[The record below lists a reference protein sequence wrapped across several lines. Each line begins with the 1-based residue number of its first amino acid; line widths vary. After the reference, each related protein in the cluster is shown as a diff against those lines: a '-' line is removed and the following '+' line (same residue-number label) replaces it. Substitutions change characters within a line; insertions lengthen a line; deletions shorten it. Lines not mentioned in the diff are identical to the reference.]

1 MHEREK
7 LEGLFL
13 RPATAEAIPIPFT
26 TSEDFSDDRCSLHDL
41 IGNMRLLTI
50 TLSGTAELTACND
63 YFLRFTGWA
72 RSEAIGCNWLEHFVP
87 PRNRALPDAFFGLL
101 LGLPNSRQHE
111 QEIMCRSKKRA
122 LIRWNSSAVRNSSGD
137 VVGVTSIGEDI
148 TEHRLLERE
157 MLATSARERGRLA
170 GELHEG
176 LGQDIFGA
184 SLLAE
189 CVEVRAVKGLA
200 PVAED
205 LAQLR
210 SLLRS
215 SLETCRRIE
224 CGLSPLLDMNGG
236 IVKALR
242 ALTTMPAEFMPQVA
256 LTVLEGAPLRI
267 DGVSLDHL
275 YRIAQEAFANA
286 LKHASAS
293 TITVALDIQ
302 PLVVTLI
309 VEDDG
314 IGMPCDTAESERIG
328 VKLMR
333 YRGRAIGASMSIAQA
348 DPHGTKI
355 VCAAPHTGESAP
367 VQISNHNNRQHHER
381 RGRCG

>member
-1 MHEREK
+1 
-7 LEGLFL
+7 
-13 RPATAEAIPIPFT
+13 
-26 TSEDFSDDRCSLHDL
+26 
-41 IGNMRLLTI
+41 
-50 TLSGTAELTACND
+50 
-63 YFLRFTGWA
+63 
-72 RSEAIGCNWLEHFVP
+72 
-87 PRNRALPDAFFGLL
+87 
-101 LGLPNSRQHE
+101 
-111 QEIMCRSKKRA
+111 
-122 LIRWNSSAVRNSSGD
+122 
-137 VVGVTSIGEDI
+137 
-148 TEHRLLERE
+148 